1 MGITVDGKTLF
12 ELPIYRVSED
22 EYYKSLNEHYQKRKI
37 PHDDPLYEESLNQN
51 LRKYFGGDWKYN
63 EIIGYLRF
71 YKYANDIRCFYYK
84 VNKKMIIKTRK
95 KQFIP
100 IDDTLYKIIIIYS
113 YDNQQIAEKITEM
126 VDWCSTLPDVHKRYI
141 DREIFDNTVNCIDW
155 RVLLE
160 LDKKG
165 IDKIND
171 K

>member
-12 ELPIYRVSED
+12 ELPIYRVSE
-22 EYYKSLNEHYQKRKI
+22 EQYYKSFSEHYEKRKI
-37 PHDDPLYEESLNQN
+37 PHNNLLYEESLNQN
-51 LRKYFGGDWKYN
+51 LRKDLGGDWKYN
-63 EIIGYLRF
+63 EIVGYLRF
-71 YKYANDIRCFYYK
+71 YKYVDYSIYINCFYYK
-84 VNKKMIIKTRK
+84 VNKKRITKTRT

-113 YDNQQIAEKITEM
+113 YDNQQIAKKITEM
-126 VDWCSTLPDVHKRYI
+126 VDWCSTLPAVHKRYI

-165 IDKIND
+165 N
-171 K
+171 

>member
-1 MGITVDGKTLF
+1 MGITLDGKTLF
-12 ELPIYRVSED
+12 ELPIYRVSE
-22 EYYKSLNEHYQKRKI
+22 EQYYKSLNEHYEKRKI
-37 PHDDPLYEESLNQN
+37 PHNNFLYEESLNQN
-51 LRKYFGGDWKYN
+51 LRKDFGGDWKYN

-71 YKYANDIRCFYYK
+71 YKYANDIRCFYYQDDRK
-84 VNKKMIIKTRK
+84 RIIKTRK

-126 VDWCSTLPDVHKRYI
+126 VDWCSTLPDIKKRYI

-165 IDKIND
+165 N
-171 K
+171 